1 MFALEFKFTI
11 LGLAI
16 FCKFL
21 LLHIYNVNSKFVFL
35 AEFFVHLSAYYFHI
49 LNKRKTN
56 NFLMHA
62 FIIIHDSIAMYNIQ
76 SRN

>member
-16 FCKFL
+16 FYKFL

-49 LNKRKTN
+49 L
-56 NFLMHA
+56 
-62 FIIIHDSIAMYNIQ
+62 IIKEKQIIS
-76 SRN
+76 